1 MKSINLNR
9 ALDII
14 DNAVLNFESCDIVD
28 AFGHNR
34 YDNERI
40 LFENNA
46 VFAKE
51 IFEQAGVS
59 VNLKPCNTD
68 EFPRPANR
76 PAFSAMENG
85 NLCRDWKLALKDYMK
100 IRK

>member
-1 MKSINLNR
+1 MKSIDLNR

-28 AFGHNR
+28 AFGYNR

-46 VFAKE
+46 VFKKE
-51 IFEQAGVS
+51 IFDDEGNFLEASNEFLVDVETFKQILNIYFYRNEYQFVS
-59 VNLKPCNTD
+59 D
-68 EFPRPANR
+68 FY
-76 PAFSAMENG
+76 F
-85 NLCRDWKLALKDYMK
+85 
-100 IRK
+100 